1 MKGVHLEKTQ
11 EDSTLKNYIY
21 FFKHKGMA
29 MAPLKQFHNCYTFNK
44 SKLVNTFQ
52 KQVEL
57 K

>member
-44 SKLVNTFQ
+44 SKLVNAFQ
-52 KQVEL
+52 KQFEL